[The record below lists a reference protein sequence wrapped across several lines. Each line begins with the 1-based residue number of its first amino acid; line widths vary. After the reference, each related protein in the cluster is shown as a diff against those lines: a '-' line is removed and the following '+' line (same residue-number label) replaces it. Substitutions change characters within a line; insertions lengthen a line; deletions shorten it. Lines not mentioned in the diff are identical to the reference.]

1 MCLIPFAN
9 LSGDPQDEYF
19 GDGLAEEITNVLAQ
33 IGSLKVI
40 VRTSAFAFK
49 GKNEEIRKI
58 ADTLTMEKDR
68 MRDIFLTAS
77 TLVLAA
83 LASFKTATAQRPPLA
98 SGVERDFTE
107 RQGSHGRHLTSSL

>member
-83 LASFKTATAQRPPLA
+83 LASFKTATAQ
-98 SGVERDFTE
+98 
-107 RQGSHGRHLTSSL
+107 